1 MNTTKAAPLAGVL
14 GIAGVI
20 AGLAMDNFPDGSMN
34 DAAVS
39 RWFDSHG
46 TGLWMASGFAMALGG
61 TVLLVFAAVIAARVE
76 EAGAG
81 PVARHLTGTAATAW
95 AVLTMTGGAL
105 WLAVPVGVQFFDV
118 KPNAALMALSGLPYA
133 VLVTVCAFAAAM
145 TAATLTTV
153 SRQTGLLPRWLT
165 RAGYPAAVLMLTN
178 IFLPMAV
185 ITLYFVAVA
194 VSLARR
200 TSVANQVAAVRHGE
214 PALLG

>member
-20 AGLAMDNFPDGSMN
+20 AGLAMDNFPDGSMS
-34 DAAVS
+34 DAAVT

-46 TGLWMASGFAMALGG
+46 TGLWMASGFSMALGG
-61 TVLLVFAAVIAARVE
+61 TLLLVFAGVVAARVE

-81 PVARHLTGTAATAW
+81 PLGRHLTGTAATAW

-118 KPNAALMALSGLPYA
+118 EPDAALMSLSGLPYA

-165 RAGYPAAVLMLTN
+165 LVGYPAAALMLTN

-200 TSVANQVAAVRHGE
+200 TTVANETAIPAHGE

>member
-1 MNTTKAAPLAGVL
+1 
-14 GIAGVI
+14 
-20 AGLAMDNFPDGSMN
+20 
-34 DAAVS
+34 
-39 RWFDSHG
+39 
-46 TGLWMASGFAMALGG
+46 MALGG
-61 TVLLVFAAVIAARVE
+61 TLLLVFAGVVAARVE
-76 EAGAG
+76 EAGARPLG
-81 PVARHLTGTAATAW
+81 RHLTGTPATAW

-118 KPNAALMALSGLPYA
+118 EPDAALMSLSGLPYA
-133 VLVTVCAFAAAM
+133 VLVTVCAFAAAL
-145 TAATLTTV
+145 TAASLTTV

-165 RAGYPAAVLMLTN
+165 LVGYPAAALMLTN

-200 TSVANQVAAVRHGE
+200 TTVANETAILAHGE

>member
-1 MNTTKAAPLAGVL
+1 MSTTKLAPLAAAL

-34 DAAVS
+34 DAAVT

-61 TVLLVFAAVIAARVE
+61 TLLLVFAAVISALVD

-81 PVARHLTGTAATAW
+81 PIGRHLTSTAATAW
-95 AVLTMTGGAL
+95 AVLTMTAGAM
-105 WLAVPVGVQFFDV
+105 WLSVPVGVQFFDV
-118 KPNAALMALSGLPYA
+118 KPTAALISVSGLPYA
-133 VLVTVCAFAAAM
+133 VLTTVCAFAAALL
-145 TAATLTTV
+145 AATITTV

-165 RAGYPAAVLMLTN
+165 VAGYPAAVLMLTN

-185 ITLYFVAVA
+185 ITLYFVAVSI
-194 VSLARR
+194 SLARR
-200 TSVANQVAAVRHGE
+200 TTAPSAIPAATRVE